1 MKYTAAII
9 GCGRVAWMLED
20 DPLEKKPCTHMGAY
34 QSVLKETDR
43 AGVTAASDTDAGR
56 LASFGRRF
64 EVGALYPD
72 YRRMLKEVRP
82 DIVSVCAWAPDR
94 FRMVMD
100 SIEAGARG
108 IWCEKAFATSLEEG
122 RAMIEASEENGTAI
136 IVSHMRRWSPEY
148 ARAKEIIESGGIG
161 KLQSMVAHFS
171 GSLIHTGTHAFDV
184 LNWFGGPVEWV
195 EGSLE
200 RAGGDLPW
208 DSTED
213 LGGNARLQ
221 FKNGVKAVVLADSKS
236 YFFFEFDIVGSAG
249 RIRIGNNDLL
259 EYYTQGPSRHYTG
272 LRELQPR
279 PFPYYEKNNIWT
291 GALNNLLDCV
301 EKKAQNRSGPRDGLA
316 ALEIALSIHES
327 SRRDG
332 ARVSVPLDSKITVR
346 SR

>member
-1 MKYTAAII
+1 
-9 GCGRVAWMLED
+9 V
-20 DPLEKKPCTHMGAY
+20 
-34 QSVLKETDR
+34 V
-43 AGVTAASDTDAGR
+43 AASDTDAGR

-64 EVGALYPD
+64 DVGALYPD
-72 YRRMLKEVRP
+72 YRRMLKEIRP

-100 SIEAGARG
+100 SIDSGARG

-122 RAMIEASEENGTAI
+122 RAMIEAAEKNGTTI

-161 KLQSMVAHFS
+161 TLQSMVAHFS

-184 LNWFGGPVEWV
+184 LSWFGGPVEWV

-200 RAGGDLPW
+200 RAPGDLPR

-213 LGGNARLQ
+213 LGGNARIQ
-221 FKNGVKAVVLADSKS
+221 FKNGVKAAVLADSKS

-249 RIRIGNNDLL
+249 RIRIENNDLL

-272 LRELQPR
+272 LKELQPR

-301 EKKAQNRSGPRDGLA
+301 EKKAKNRCGPREGLA

-332 ARVSVPLDSKITVR
+332 ARVSVPLNSEITVR